1 MKTLPSVRHIES
13 VESEQ
18 SKRYGK
24 INDSSV
30 IAAASE
36 EGRPEGATE
45 KCVYNYEDRYR
56 LLSSDT
62 LIFDSHFESGNLN
75 TAYLVTGGSIT
86 QTVGNTVDQEYD
98 LTLSQDLNSCGHNQ
112 WYYFSC
118 SNTKAGKTVR
128 FNITNL
134 GKPDSLYNRGMRPLM
149 YSQSGASREGGDGGG
164 GEEEGDDGVSSS
176 NVSSSYSGGGGGG
189 SRASSSGSGS
199 DGRAAGGGRSGVR
212 GWRRVGKNI
221 KYYCNNTPIPK
232 FKGEKSKGREKG
244 NRKYYTMTFEHTF
257 ENSSDVCFFAMCY
270 PYTYTD
276 LRKYLYN
283 LQINDETNRNFRRER
298 FCETLAGN
306 EVDLVTVTEF
316 GERGDKRLE
325 KRLGVVITARVHPG
339 ESNASWIMEGIL
351 KYLTSNTPSA
361 VMLRKKFVF
370 KIIPMLNP
378 DGVINGNYRTSLAGV
393 DLNRRWDNPDY
404 ELHPTIYKVKELVAR
419 FKKCRRVV
427 LQCDIHGHSRKE
439 GLFVYGCVPDASWR
453 RYIQDRERKKVEKE
467 QLEAQMEK
475 RREKERLEQ
484 EEKDSKKVLAFGK
497 AVESSRPMSKK
508 KERTMGVGE
517 NGNGN
522 GNSNIDEGWGDG
534 GGGGGEGEG
543 GGGYGGVKVDT
554 ASNEDL
560 TEKLRARMF
569 PRIFDSKS
577 DTFVFYGCNFKVAKS
592 KSKTMRV
599 VMYDEFDIACSYTL
613 EASFS
618 GLNGYHFCMNDLRK
632 MGEDFCDS
640 LVAFG
645 DYLEI
650 ESVATTKG
658 GSATTRGGF
667 GGEEVGFPLGAE
679 GFGVDEESGS
689 LGDSFGESSFENY
702 DVPATS
708 PLRGKNNPLNDLLQA
723 EMQYLTSRMDDDGE
737 GQDSAGSESDPS
749 GDNLNEKELRKR
761 MEGKKKRKKRKGGVT
776 QGKRLVR
783 NSLEKAREKTES
795 REGREIGGGGGGG
808 SGRRRSGGSGSDS
821 GSANWVTEKA
831 AAVAAASEAKT
842 ALKLPKRPPGK
853 KSNRRSFTEGLYSS
867 SRTPRSKSSS
877 EKAAEAGLYMLDR
890 GGEGVGGG
898 VSGVGGGLGGGGL
911 GGGKG
916 LGVRNDRKRAQ
927 SASTVERRGSRGEGE
942 KEVVVDPRFVMEGN
956 IK

>member
-149 YSQSGASREGGDGGG
+149 YSQSEASREG
-164 GEEEGDDGVSSS
+164 
-176 NVSSSYSGGGGGG
+176 
-189 SRASSSGSGS
+189 
-199 DGRAAGGGRSGVR
+199 
-212 GWRRVGKNI
+212 
-221 KYYCNNTPIPK
+221 
-232 FKGEKSKGREKG
+232 GEKSKGREKG

-508 KERTMGVGE
+508 KERTM
-517 NGNGN
+517 
-522 GNSNIDEGWGDG
+522 
-534 GGGGGEGEG
+534 
-543 GGGYGGVKVDT
+543 
-554 ASNEDL
+554 DL

-795 REGREIGGGGGGG
+795 REGREIGGGGG